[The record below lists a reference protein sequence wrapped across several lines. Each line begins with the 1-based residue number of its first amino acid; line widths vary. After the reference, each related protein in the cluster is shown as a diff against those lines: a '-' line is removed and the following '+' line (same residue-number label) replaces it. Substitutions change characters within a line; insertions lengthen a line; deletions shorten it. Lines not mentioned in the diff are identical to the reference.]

1 MPSPAI
7 SSSSTP
13 LLPSRLLSSSASFL
27 NALGKSSVFL
37 GARLQQMAFPVC
49 TMEVKG
55 EDVSQKGLYQPKIAD
70 GHIRTLYRI
79 AKRQGV
85 PMTKLVN
92 LNYRCWH

>member
-1 MPSPAI
+1 
-7 SSSSTP
+7 
-13 LLPSRLLSSSASFL
+13 
-27 NALGKSSVFL
+27 
-37 GARLQQMAFPVC
+37 
-49 TMEVKG
+49 MEVKG